1 MAQLMLPGKLMTLFA
16 LARGMLADALA
27 AVFIAPYTQ
36 LVFGVEV
43 AIRALRKKPFEPRG
57 KYNVSICLS
66 IVGMLLLA
74 NFLIADFDRSPNF
87 CLTSLFWFVAHY
99 SVICFGLLVT
109 IASIV
114 LIAVVT
120 VFVRLHRSIKVE
132 VTARV
137 AASRM
142 VYYLALAV
150 ISIVSQPL
158 IAGSCFFSLTASSH
172 S

>member
-1 MAQLMLPGKLMTLFA
+1 
-16 LARGMLADALA
+16 
-27 AVFIAPYTQ
+27 VFIVPYTQ
-36 LVFGVEV
+36 LVFGVEI
-43 AIRALRKKPFEPRG
+43 AIRALRKKPFAPRG
-57 KYNVSICLS
+57 KYNASICLS
-66 IVGMLLLA
+66 LVGLLLLA

-99 SVICFGLLVT
+99 SVICFGLFIAIAAILLICT
-109 IASIV
+109 IMI
-114 LIAVVT
+114 
-120 VFVRLHRSIKVE
+120 FVRLHRSIKVE

-150 ISIVSQPL
+150 ISNVCSSPVPRKWFWL
-158 IAGSCFFSLTASSH
+158 LTFHSH